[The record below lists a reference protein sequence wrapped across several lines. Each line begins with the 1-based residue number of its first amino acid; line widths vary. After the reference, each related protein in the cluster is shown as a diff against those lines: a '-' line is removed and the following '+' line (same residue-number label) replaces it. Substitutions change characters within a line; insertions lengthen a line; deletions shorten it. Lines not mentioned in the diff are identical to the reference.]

1 MNKTHNFRKNK
12 NKKQK
17 TKNKKQKKRNEK
29 SKNLALSG
37 LAVQVEYLSNL
48 YS

>member
-1 MNKTHNFRKNK
+1 MDKAHLCLRRTKTNKNEK
-12 NKKQK
+12 NKK
-17 TKNKKQKKRNEK
+17 TKRNEE
-29 SKNLALSG
+29 SKNLALMG